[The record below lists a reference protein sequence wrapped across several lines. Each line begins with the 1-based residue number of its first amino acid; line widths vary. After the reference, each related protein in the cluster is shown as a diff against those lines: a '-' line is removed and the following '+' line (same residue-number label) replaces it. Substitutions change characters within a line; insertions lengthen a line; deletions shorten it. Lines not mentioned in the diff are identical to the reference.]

1 MYDTSEAFQ
10 SAIRAAT
17 RKVRVY
23 ISLGKDIDATAA
35 DDITAIDAPS
45 LPFGDTEQLFDAVYS
60 LDENFATFEG
70 LGIPTAVSHGLI
82 APPLEPTPYPPA
94 SAVWSD
100 VIGDATG
107 AMDWTMAISLSSEHT
122 SALTLYFGAVFATD
136 FTVTFRV
143 GETVTGTSAVT
154 GNAEA
159 TWSDR
164 IARTYDNI
172 VLHVTGVSRA
182 WSHLRLAEVEF
193 GASYALA
200 GSDLAGSVS
209 LLREHDPTTARSP
222 AGELTFSLNNVRGA
236 FDPDH
241 PDGLLARMSLGLPVD
256 LSFTVD
262 LAEGRET
269 VPMGRYYITERSF
282 FGSLARI
289 TAQDIRGP
297 MGQTYPALTLGTS
310 DSIGEMLDGIL
321 VAEGIPHLVP
331 VGLYSMYLDREF
343 AYDGD
348 ASLLDILT
356 WLGHKTGWVMVVRR
370 DGTLSFASAA
380 SPGDY
385 GMLSKGNMFDY
396 PKLQSPTSYNAVT
409 VLMADGVSY
418 THDMRTDP
426 SATMLALTVRSPM
439 ITTTAE
445 RDALV
450 ARVVAGLHP
459 QTVKVPFQG
468 DPCIDPGDL
477 VKAPTRH
484 TDDALHLPLM
494 TVTGIETTYGGSYR
508 EVLRGSY

>member
-1 MYDTSEAFQ
+1 M
-10 SAIRAAT
+10 
-17 RKVRVY
+17 
-23 ISLGKDIDATAA
+23 G
-35 DDITAIDAPS
+35 
-45 LPFGDTEQLFDAVYS
+45 
-60 LDENFATFEG
+60 
-70 LGIPTAVSHGLI
+70 
-82 APPLEPTPYPPA
+82 
-94 SAVWSD
+94 
-100 VIGDATG
+100 
-107 AMDWTMAISLSSEHT
+107 
-122 SALTLYFGAVFATD
+122 
-136 FTVTFRV
+136 
-143 GETVTGTSAVT
+143 
-154 GNAEA
+154 
-159 TWSDR
+159 
-164 IARTYDNI
+164 
-172 VLHVTGVSRA
+172 
-182 WSHLRLAEVEF
+182 
-193 GASYALA
+193 
-200 GSDLAGSVS
+200 
-209 LLREHDPTTARSP
+209 
-222 AGELTFSLNNVRGA
+222 
-236 FDPDH
+236 
-241 PDGLLARMSLGLPVD
+241 LGLPVE
-256 LSFTVD
+256 LSFTVETAD
-262 LAEGRET
+262 SRET
-269 VPMGRYYITERSF
+269 VPMGRYYITERVFS
-282 FGSLARI
+282 GSVARI

-297 MGQTYPALTLGTS
+297 MGQTYPTLTLGTS
-310 DSIGEMLDGIL
+310 DSIGEMLEDIL
-321 VAEGIPHLVP
+321 TDEGIPHLVP
-331 VGLYSMYLDREF
+331 SGLYSLHLDREF

-396 PKLQSPTSYNAVT
+396 PKLQSPSSYNAVT
-409 VLMADGVSY
+409 ISMADGVSY